1 MYYDTGHAVLDYGHN
16 PRLQIWI
23 AKKKDGDKPR
33 DIKNQKKINV
43 LSRCTM
49 ILGMLSWTM
58 ATIQDYRSGL
68 KKRGQQAQRH
78 LRFSKLIYNM
88 CFWTLGMLAWSTSCR
103 LQEQMDKWS
112 VAETTWPVKGQHN
125 TCLFTANT
133 KLAAPWGLPR
143 RSPTPVLTR
152 PYAA

>member
-1 MYYDTGHAVLDYGHN
+1 MILGMLSWTMATIQDYRSGLQKKRRRQAQRHN
-16 PRLQIWI
+16 
-23 AKKKDGDKPR
+23 KS
-33 DIKNQKKINV
+33 KKINV

-88 CFWTLGMLAWSTSCR
+88 CFWTLGILA
-103 LQEQMDKWS
+103 
-112 VAETTWPVKGQHN
+112 
-125 TCLFTANT
+125 
-133 KLAAPWGLPR
+133 
-143 RSPTPVLTR
+143 
-152 PYAA
+152 